1 MKLDISKVLEAVN
14 SINESFKEAEKIKEE
29 QEKIKNL
36 KLTNPIVKQLETI
49 VNETRIQNEYLQK
62 QIDLLTEENE
72 RQKNEVLKAREA
84 EMKASKETKK
94 ANKRFWISLI
104 ISIVSVIVSII
115 FGILSVVN

>member
-1 MKLDISKVLEAVN
+1 MKLDVSKALEAVN

-36 KLTNPIVKQLETI
+36 KLINPIVKQLETI
-49 VNETRIQNEYLQK
+49 VNETRIQNENLQK
-62 QIDLLTEENE
+62 QIELLIEENE
-72 RQKNEVLKAREA
+72 REKNEVLKAREA

-94 ANKRFWISLI
+94 TNKRFWISLI

>member
-1 MKLDISKVLEAVN
+1 MKLDVSKALEAVN
-14 SINESFKEAEKIKEE
+14 SINESFKK

-36 KLTNPIVKQLETI
+36 TLINPIVKQLETI
-49 VNETRIQNEYLQK
+49 VNETRTQNENLQK

-72 RQKNEVLKAREA
+72 REKNEVLKAREA
-84 EMKASKETKK
+84 EMKVSKETKK